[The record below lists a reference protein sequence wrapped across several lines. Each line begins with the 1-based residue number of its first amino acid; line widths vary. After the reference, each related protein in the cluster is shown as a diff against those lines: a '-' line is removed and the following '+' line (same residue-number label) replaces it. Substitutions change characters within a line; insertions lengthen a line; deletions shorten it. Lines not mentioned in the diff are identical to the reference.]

1 MSLASCCYGVIGW
14 LVAGQ
19 SPQLQTHK
27 AKVHLIWVSNKTV
40 RDFIVII
47 IVVVIVIVIVIVI
60 IIVIIIIIM
69 PTNKGGPVVYK
80 PTM

>member
-27 AKVHLIWVSNKTV
+27 AKAHLIWVSNKTV
-40 RDFIVII
+40 RDFIII
-47 IVVVIVIVIVIVI
+47 IVVVIVIVIVIV
-60 IIVIIIIIM
+60 IIIIM

>member
-27 AKVHLIWVSNKTV
+27 AKVHLICVSNKTV
-40 RDFIVII
+40 RDFIII
-47 IVVVIVIVIVIVI
+47 IVVVVVVVI
-60 IIVIIIIIM
+60 IIIIIIIIIM